1 MKKYVFIDID
11 GTLFDHESGMIPA
24 SAIEALQKAKANGH
38 ELFIC
43 TGRPKPIVESSFW
56 NLPITGIIYSGGTH
70 IEIDQKIIFQRHF
83 PKEQMFELIQILNS
97 NQFDYTLEGTE
108 KNLYTKGNY
117 DWFKT
122 YLCKEN
128 FIDSELETRFE
139 EMSVLKLIENADP
152 EDFEQ
157 ITKIDV
163 FAENDQRIH
172 DLISNL
178 PEGLDGFVYSNP
190 IDNLIEAE
198 ILIAG
203 ISKASGIDEILNYY
217 DAKIKDTVAIGD
229 STNDMAMIEHAQ
241 IGIAMGNACEPL
253 KEIADMV
260 TAPIGQDGL
269 HHAFKAVGLF
279 EE

>member
-1 MKKYVFIDID
+1 MKKYIFIDID
-11 GTLFDHESGMIPA
+11 GTLFDHGTGMIPA
-24 SAIEALQKAKANGH
+24 SALEALQRARAKGH

-70 IEIDQKIIFQRHF
+70 IEVDQKIIFQRNF
-83 PKEQMFELIQILNS
+83 PQKQMFDLIEILNHHH
-97 NQFDYTLEGTE
+97 FDYTLEGIE
-108 KNLYTKGNY
+108 KNLYTKGNF

-122 YLCKEN
+122 YLCKEE

-139 EMSVLKLIENADP
+139 VMSVLKLIEDADP
-152 EDFEQ
+152 EDFKQ

-172 DLISNL
+172 ELIENL
-178 PEGLDGFVYSNP
+178 PEGLEGFVYSNP
-190 IDNLIEAE
+190 IDQKIEAE

-203 ISKASGIDEILNYY
+203 ISKASGIDEILKVYG
-217 DAKIKDTVAIGD
+217 AKIEDTIAIGD

-253 KEIADMV
+253 KAAADYI
-260 TAPIGQDGL
+260 TAPVDQDGFYL
-269 HHAFKAVGLF
+269 ALKHYDLI
-279 EE
+279 

>member
-1 MKKYVFIDID
+1 MKKYIFIDID
-11 GTLFDHESGMIPA
+11 GTLFDHGTGMIPA
-24 SAIEALQKAKANGH
+24 SALEALQRAKAKGH

-70 IEIDQKIIFQRHF
+70 IEVDQKVIFQRNF
-83 PKEQMFELIQILNS
+83 PQKQMLDLIDVLNHHH
-97 NQFDYTLEGTE
+97 FDYTLEGIE
-108 KNLYTKGNY
+108 KNLYTKGNF

-122 YLCKEN
+122 YLCKEE

-139 EMSVLKLIENADP
+139 EMSVLKLIEDADP

-163 FAENDQRIH
+163 FASNDQRIH
-172 DLISNL
+172 DFMKHL
-178 PEGLDGFVYSNP
+178 PDGLDGFVYSNP
-190 IDNLIEAE
+190 IDQKIEAE

-217 DAKIKDTVAIGD
+217 GAEIEDTIAIGD

-241 IGIAMGNACEPL
+241 IGIAMGNACDPL
-253 KEIADMV
+253 KELADYV
-260 TAPIGQDGL
+260 TAPVDQDGFYL
-269 HHAFKAVGLF
+269 ALKHYDLI
-279 EE
+279 